1 MVYTGDILYAL
12 YGATS
17 GEVGIAQLQGA
28 INQAILA
35 IKPDDG
41 YDSQFI
47 MQWLRGQKQ
56 KIVDKYLQGGQ
67 GNLSG
72 ALVKNLLVKFPIYK
86 EQQQIGIF
94 FGNLDNLITL
104 HQRKLKHLQEQKI
117 GLLQKMFPKEG
128 ANVPEVRFP
137 EFTDPWEQRKLG
149 ELLDFSN
156 GFNGGQ
162 ELYGRG
168 IRFISVMD
176 ILNNKFITY
185 DVILGSVNLDPTNK
199 SNERFLVRYGDIVF
213 QRSSE
218 NVEDAGKSNVYMD
231 KEKPAAFG
239 GFVIRGKKIAVYEP
253 IFMKYVLDG
262 QFVRN
267 QIMSVAQGAQHINVG
282 QEALR
287 NILVNLPKADEQ
299 KSIGSFFLE
308 IDNLITLHQ
317 RKLEH
322 LQEQKK
328 ALLQQMFI

>member
-1 MVYTGDILYAL
+1 M
-12 YGATS
+12 
-17 GEVGIAQLQGA
+17 
-28 INQAILA
+28 
-35 IKPDDG
+35 
-41 YDSQFI
+41 
-47 MQWLRGQKQ
+47 
-56 KIVDKYLQGGQ
+56 
-67 GNLSG
+67 
-72 ALVKNLLVKFPIYK
+72 
-86 EQQQIGIF
+86 
-94 FGNLDNLITL
+94 
-104 HQRKLKHLQEQKI
+104 
-117 GLLQKMFPKEG
+117 
-128 ANVPEVRFP
+128 
-137 EFTDPWEQRKLG
+137 
-149 ELLDFSN
+149 
-156 GFNGGQ
+156 
-162 ELYGRG
+162 YGRG

-317 RKLEH
+317 REPFLNIQIISPESERITISTSLFSSSWMICKYVFCVVVILECPS
-322 LQEQKK
+322 LRATLAIETP
-328 ALLQQMFI
+328 ANNNSEA